1 MAHSAQNI
9 ADYEAKLDRFAELMS
24 LDIPIPQICERMGIP
39 RGSAYRLLMDL
50 RRRLGWQAQ

>member
-9 ADYEAKLDRFAELMS
+9 ADYEAKLDRFAELLS

-39 RGSAYRLLMDL
+39 KGSAYRLTMDL